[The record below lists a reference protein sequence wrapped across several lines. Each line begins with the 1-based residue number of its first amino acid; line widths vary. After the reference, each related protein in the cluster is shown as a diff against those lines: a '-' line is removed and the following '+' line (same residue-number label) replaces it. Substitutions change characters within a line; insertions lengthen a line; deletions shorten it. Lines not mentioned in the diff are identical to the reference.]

1 MNFEKL
7 SSISKYSPKDIM
19 IPSETEYMKKLLIM
33 QEDFGRRICWRAYK
47 IMEDITNENND
58 EEKKPPTIVPNYGFK
73 SDSKP
78 PIVKEIADFIHAFF
92 DLVNQIEFR
101 KVNDPFLHELKSD
114 VNKMK

>member
-19 IPSETEYMKKLLIM
+19 IPTETEYMKKLLIM

-78 PIVKEIADFIHAFF
+78 PIVHIEA
-92 DLVNQIEFR
+92 NQDIF
-101 KVNDPFLHELKSD
+101 S
-114 VNKMK
+114 